1 MQEVQAELARG
12 QDASI
17 YEGIKKL
24 MLRGVLVRFPPPHPQ
39 ELGVRGVRGGG
50 GHLRFFARQL
60 WVCIVSFCC
69 HCLMMT
75 CICLSSAFDTWIG
88 NLGEVCVCVC
98 VCSGIMRGINF
109 EEVKVTGI

>member
-1 MQEVQAELARG
+1 MQGVQAELARG
-12 QDASI
+12 QEELI
-17 YEGIKKL
+17 YEGIRKL
-24 MLRGVLVRFPPPHPQ
+24 MRRGVLVR
-39 ELGVRGVRGGG
+39 RRGG

-88 NLGEVCVCVC
+88 NLGEVLCVCG

-109 EEVKVTGI
+109 EVVKVMGI